1 MYFFPFSLSIIPVG
15 PSCTIWME
23 FLCCSTVSLPPSK
36 PVWITSPWDTATPS
50 HSVTTEWCSAGAWG
64 QEVNSRT
71 GTRRPGEAHSWWS
84 PSGETES
91 HGTLIA
97 LTLRNIASLH
107 TSLMYTSFLTA
118 HLTHYTSFPTAHLT
132 HHTSFPT
139 AHLTHHISFLTP
151 HSSHLIPHCT
161 PHSCTP
167 HSPLHTSLDHHT
179 SFPTAH
185 LTHHS
190 SHLIPH
196 CTPHSSH
203 LIPHSSLLTPHSSLL
218 TTHRVECGGEFSVF
232 VTDNGILMMCG
243 RGDHGLQGHG
253 DNNDCLKPKLVE
265 DLLTQDVIQVH
276 IHCTLSYCNAS

>member
-97 LTLRNIASLH
+97 LTLCNIASLI
-107 TSLMYTSFLTA
+107 TA
-118 HLTHYTSFPTAHLT
+118 HLTHVHLIP
-132 HHTSFPT
+132 HC
-139 AHLTHHISFLTP
+139 TP

-161 PHSCTP
+161 PHSSHLILHCTP
-167 HSPLHTSLDHHT
+167 
-179 SFPTAH
+179 
-185 LTHHS
+185 HS

-203 LIPHSSLLTPHSSLL
+203 LIPHCTPHSSHLIPHCTPHSSHLIPHCTPHSSHLTPHSSLITPHSSHL
-218 TTHRVECGGEFSVF
+218 TPHTSFLIPHNSQSGMWWRVQCV
-232 VTDNGILMMCG
+232 C
-243 RGDHGLQGHG
+243 H
-253 DNNDCLKPKLVE
+253 
-265 DLLTQDVIQVH
+265 
-276 IHCTLSYCNAS
+276 